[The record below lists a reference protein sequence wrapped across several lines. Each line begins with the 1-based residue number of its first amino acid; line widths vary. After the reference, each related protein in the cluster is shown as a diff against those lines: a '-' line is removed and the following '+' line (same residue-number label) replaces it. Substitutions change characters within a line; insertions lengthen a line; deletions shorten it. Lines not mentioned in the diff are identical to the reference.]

1 MSKTIPKSNNKYK
14 KFRDFY
20 EEDESPTNK
29 RQKQRFNESKK
40 HKDRLRHELRKG
52 NFQIAEEYDS

>member
-1 MSKTIPKSNNKYK
+1 MSKTVPKSNNKYK

-20 EEDESPTNK
+20 EEEESPNK

-52 NFQIAEEYDS
+52 NFRVAEEYET